1 MLNTWNKDSYCDNV
15 TYSLNGFETAPKLC
29 PECNLPHIQVF
40 LPDYC
45 HKITLETP
53 DKSTMVGG
61 IEIKRF
67 QQADVVFYMGIPDHL
82 RNTPPQEVNF
92 DELDCHCMK
101 NDGYDCY
108 G

>member
-1 MLNTWNKDSYCDNV
+1 
-15 TYSLNGFETAPKLC
+15 
-29 PECNLPHIQVF
+29 
-40 LPDYC
+40 
-45 HKITLETP
+45 
-53 DKSTMVGG
+53 MVGG

-67 QQADVVFYMGIPDHL
+67 QQEDIVFYMGIPDHL